1 MSTARPSIDRL
12 VDAGDVELALV
23 ERGEGP
29 LVVVLHGFPDSVWS
43 MVPLCETLAAA
54 GFRAVAPAMR
64 GYGPSSLP
72 PGRSTTLLELAGDVL
87 AIADALGEEELMVV
101 GHDWGAGTAHT
112 VATLAPHRVRRIVM
126 AGLPHAHTVLTKPS
140 AKQLWRSRYM
150 LQFQVPGLP
159 ERIIRRDG
167 LRWID
172 DLVRRWSPGW
182 DPTPDQ
188 LATIR
193 SGLEGQGR
201 LSAALGYYRG
211 IPRTIADA
219 EARRIALGR
228 VPVPTL
234 VVRGL
239 ADACMG
245 AEKFDDLEDRFP
257 GGLRVASLPGV
268 GHHMH
273 VEAPGP
279 FAELVLE
286 HLTAA

>member
-1 MSTARPSIDRL
+1 
-12 VDAGDVELALV
+12 VDAGDVELALI

-54 GFRAVAPAMR
+54 GFRAVAPATR

-72 PGRSTTLLELAGDVL
+72 PGRSTTLLELAQDVL
-87 AIADALGEEELMVV
+87 SIADALGEEELLVV

-112 VATLAPHRVRRIVM
+112 VATLAPHPVRRVVM
-126 AGLPHAHTVLTKPS
+126 AGLPHAHTVLTKPTP
-140 AKQLWRSRYM
+140 KQLWRSRYM
-150 LQFQVPGLP
+150 LQFQVPELP

-182 DPTPDQ
+182 DPTPEQ

-193 SGLEGQGR
+193 AGLEGQGR

-228 VPVPTL
+228 VPVPAL
-234 VVRGL
+234 VVRGE

-245 AEKFDDLEDRFP
+245 AEKFDDLGDRFP
-257 GGLRVASLPGV
+257 AGVRLASLRGV
-268 GHHMH
+268 GPHMH
-273 VEAPGP
+273 VEAPEA
-279 FAELVLE
+279 FADHVLG
-286 HLTAA
+286 HLLQA